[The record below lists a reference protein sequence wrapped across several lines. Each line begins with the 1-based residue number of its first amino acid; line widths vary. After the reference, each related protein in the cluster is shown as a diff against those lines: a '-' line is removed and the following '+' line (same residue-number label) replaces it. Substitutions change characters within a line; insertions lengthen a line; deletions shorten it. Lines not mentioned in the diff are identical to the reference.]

1 MASKKSR
8 LDKKTLLVLSGVL
21 GIETVAC
28 VGIGMTVY
36 NRKSALE
43 QTLAGKE
50 TALANVRT
58 ISASLPAMQV
68 QYLKMQAQV
77 QFLERSLPPA
87 EYIPTLLGQ
96 VEQTAKACGVKIQE
110 FRPKAQP
117 AAAPAAADGAEA
129 ASADG
134 GVTKM
139 QFDVSIRGDYQQI
152 QRFLQ
157 SLTRFRKI
165 LALESLT
172 LNPSAASD
180 AGVSPILTG
189 SMSFTAYV
197 LPPTTDTTEPAP
209 ASAPN
214 AAVRAAANPAA
225 VVAPAANQAA
235 QAARQAAS
243 ERGLTPRD
251 NEGSA
256 SRTSEAPVTTPR
268 G

>member
-8 LDKKTLLVLSGVL
+8 LDKKTLLVLGGVL
-21 GIETVAC
+21 GFETIVCA
-28 VGIGMTVY
+28 GIGMSVY

-58 ISASLPAMQV
+58 ISASLPALQA

-77 QFLERSLPPA
+77 QFLERALPPA

-96 VEQTAKACGVKIQE
+96 VEQTAIASGVAIQE
-110 FRPKAQP
+110 FRPKAQAETPP
-117 AAAPAAADGAEA
+117 AAAEGSA
-129 ASADG
+129 ASPDA
-134 GVTKM
+134 GVSKM
-139 QFDVSIRGDYQQI
+139 QFDVSIRGDYTQI

-165 LALESLT
+165 LALDSLT
-172 LNPSAASD
+172 LNPSAATD
-180 AGVSPILTG
+180 VNVSPVLTG

-197 LPPTTDTTEPAP
+197 LPPSTDAVEPV
-209 ASAPN
+209 SAPEE
-214 AAVRAAANPAA
+214 AVRAAANPAA
-225 VVAPAANQAA
+225 VVAPAADRAA

-243 ERGLTPRD
+243 ERGLAPRD
-251 NEGSA
+251 NAGA